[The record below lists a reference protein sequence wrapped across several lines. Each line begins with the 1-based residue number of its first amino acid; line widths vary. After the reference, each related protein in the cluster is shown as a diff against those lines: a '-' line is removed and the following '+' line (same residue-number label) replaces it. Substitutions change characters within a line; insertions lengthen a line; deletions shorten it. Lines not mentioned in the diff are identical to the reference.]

1 MSEEPTTLEILWEN
15 GNNITFVQS
24 TVLIANYTMS
34 NGSAVLSATVNVTID
49 LKPWVLVWDVL
60 TETYRIT
67 FNGSDVQPGFG
78 THILTIQT
86 TQIGYE
92 NQIDITHNLTL
103 REEPSSI
110 MIDWTNTNDITYI
123 ETTMLSVNYTMSN
136 GSAVTGAEVNVTI
149 DSYTW
154 NFTWNGASK
163 LYEIQFNGTDSI
175 PGFGVHSLSI
185 SAWKFGYQNWSD
197 TTQTFTMSEE
207 PTTLEIL
214 WENGNNITFVQC

>member
-149 DSYTW
+149 DSY
-154 NFTWNGASK
+154 K
-163 LYEIQFNGTDSI
+163 LERYN
-175 PGFGVHSLSI
+175 
-185 SAWKFGYQNWSD
+185 SD
-197 TTQTFTMSEE
+197 IYDE
-207 PTTLEIL
+207 
-214 WENGNNITFVQC
+214 